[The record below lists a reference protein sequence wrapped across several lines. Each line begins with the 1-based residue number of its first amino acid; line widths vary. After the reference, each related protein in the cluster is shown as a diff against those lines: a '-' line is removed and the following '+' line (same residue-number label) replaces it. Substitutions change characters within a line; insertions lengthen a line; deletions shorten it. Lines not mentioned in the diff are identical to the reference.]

1 MKRILPILI
10 PLSLLVV
17 VFLHGKTQGKLEV
30 ATYQQGDLQPTD
42 TQRKVERLVFGILS
56 NYHYRKVPVN
66 DSLSSKIFDAYLK
79 NLDPNKVYF
88 LASDIEEV
96 EKYRFTIDEQLNLG
110 DLTSAFQIYNL
121 YQKRMMERFA
131 YVDKIIKQPM
141 DFTIEETYQPDREK
155 AAWAKSSA
163 DLDDYWRKDVKRQ
176 LLDWKIGGKADTTAV
191 RELNDRYKRS
201 AKYMARTRAED
212 VFQVFMN
219 AYTESIDPHTSYM
232 IPKAAQEFNKDMA
245 QSFEGIGAT
254 LRLEGDYV
262 TIQDLVPGGPAFR
275 SKQINPKD
283 RIVGVAQGDEG
294 AFVDVIGWFTDDAVK
309 LIRGPKGTVVRLK
322 ILPGSGVTGSPT
334 TEVRI
339 VREKIKLEEQT
350 AKKEILNFKQGAST
364 YKLGLI
370 TIPMFYRDFEGAR
383 KREADFKST
392 SADVRKFLNE
402 FKQEG
407 IDGLVID
414 LRNNGGGSLIEAVEL
429 TGLFI
434 PKGPVV
440 QRKQSD
446 GKISQEIDRDP
457 AQVYDGPMAI
467 MINRFSASASEIF
480 AAAIQD
486 YKRGIIVGEQS
497 YGKGTVQSVIDLDN
511 YMANEKDPVGQLKIT
526 LEKFYRV
533 NGSSTQHKGVSPDFA
548 LPSAFSAE
556 EFGESSQPSAL
567 PWDMIPTTAYTP
579 TNNIVAPAL
588 AQLQAAFQIRL
599 KTKPDLIKLKQDFER
614 WKKIKEQNSISLN
627 MEKRKK
633 ELDEQKKKPDESQAV
648 MDALG
653 ATEETPADKDKKEK
667 AADKHAKD
675 AYLKE
680 TQQIL
685 SDWISSGSHKI
696 AKVK

>member
-1 MKRILPILI
+1 
-10 PLSLLVV
+10 
-17 VFLHGKTQGKLEV
+17 
-30 ATYQQGDLQPTD
+30 
-42 TQRKVERLVFGILS
+42 
-56 NYHYRKVPVN
+56 
-66 DSLSSKIFDAYLK
+66 
-79 NLDPNKVYF
+79 
-88 LASDIEEV
+88 
-96 EKYRFTIDEQLNLG
+96 
-110 DLTSAFQIYNL
+110 
-121 YQKRMMERFA
+121 
-131 YVDKIIKQPM
+131 
-141 DFTIEETYQPDREK
+141 
-155 AAWAKSSA
+155 
-163 DLDDYWRKDVKRQ
+163 
-176 LLDWKIGGKADTTAV
+176 
-191 RELNDRYKRS
+191 
-201 AKYMARTRAED
+201 
-212 VFQVFMN
+212 
-219 AYTESIDPHTSYM
+219 
-232 IPKAAQEFNKDMA
+232 
-245 QSFEGIGAT
+245 
-254 LRLEGDYV
+254 
-262 TIQDLVPGGPAFR
+262 
-275 SKQINPKD
+275 
-283 RIVGVAQGDEG
+283 
-294 AFVDVIGWFTDDAVK
+294 
-309 LIRGPKGTVVRLK
+309 
-322 ILPGSGVTGSPT
+322 
-334 TEVRI
+334 
-339 VREKIKLEEQT
+339 LEEQT
-350 AKKEILNFKQGAST
+350 AKKEVLQFKQGPNI

-414 LRNNGGGSLIEAVEL
+414 LRNNGGGSLVEAVEL

-446 GKISQEIDRDP
+446 GKISQEVDRDP
-457 AQVYDGPMAI
+457 TQTYDGPMAI

-511 YMANEKDPVGQLKIT
+511 YMNEKDPAGQLKIT

-556 EFGESSQPSAL
+556 EYGESSQPSAL
-567 PWDMIPTTAYTP
+567 PWDMIPTTSFTP
-579 TNNIVAPAL
+579 TNNIVGPTMN
-588 AQLQAAFQIRL
+588 QLKLSFQTRL

-653 ATEETPADKDKKEK
+653 ATDETDADKAKKEK
-667 AADKHAKD
+667 SADKHAKD

-685 SDWISSGSHKI
+685 SDWISVGAHKI
-696 AKVK
+696 AKVQ

>member
-10 PLSLLVV
+10 PLSLLFV
-17 VFLHGKTQGKLEV
+17 VFLHGKGQGKLEV

-96 EKYRFTIDEQLNLG
+96 EKYRYTIDEQLNLG

-141 DFTIEETYQPDREK
+141 DFSIDETYQPDREK

-275 SKQINPKD
+275 SKQINLKD
-283 RIVGVAQGDEG
+283 RIVGVAQGDDG

-334 TEVRI
+334 SEVRI

-350 AKKEILNFKQGAST
+350 AKKEVLNFKQGAST

-402 FKQEG
+402 FKQQG

-414 LRNNGGGSLIEAVEL
+414 LRNNGGGSLVEAVEL

-457 AQVYDGPMAI
+457 TQVYDGPMAI

-567 PWDMIPTTAYTP
+567 PWDMIPTSVYTP
-579 TNNIVAPAL
+579 TNTILAPVL
-588 AQLQAAFQIRL
+588 THLQAAFQARL
-599 KTKPDLIKLKQDFER
+599 KTKPDLIKLKQDFDR

-627 MEKRKK
+627 FEKRKK
-633 ELDEQKKKPDESQAV
+633 ELDEQKKKPDESQAI

-653 ATEETPADKDKKEK
+653 GTDETVADKDKKEK
-667 AADKHAKD
+667 TADKHAKD

-685 SDWISSGSHKI
+685 SDWISSGTHKI

>member
-10 PLSLLVV
+10 PLSLLFV
-17 VFLHGKTQGKLEV
+17 VFLHGKGQGKLEV

-96 EKYRFTIDEQLNLG
+96 EKYRYTIDEQLNLG

-141 DFTIEETYQPDREK
+141 DFSIDETYQPDREK

-283 RIVGVAQGDEG
+283 RIVGVAQGDDG

-334 TEVRI
+334 SEVRI

-350 AKKEILNFKQGAST
+350 AKKEVLNFKQGAST

-402 FKQEG
+402 FKQQG

-414 LRNNGGGSLIEAVEL
+414 LRNNGGGSLVEAVEL

-457 AQVYDGPMAI
+457 TQVYDGPMAI

-567 PWDMIPTTAYTP
+567 PWDMIPTSVYTP
-579 TNNIVAPAL
+579 TNTILAPVL
-588 AQLQAAFQIRL
+588 THLQTAFQSRL
-599 KTKPDLIKLKQDFER
+599 KTKPDLIKLKQDFDR

-627 MEKRKK
+627 FEKRKK
-633 ELDEQKKKPDESQAV
+633 ELDEQKKKPDESQAI

-653 ATEETPADKDKKEK
+653 GTDETVADKDKKEK
-667 AADKHAKD
+667 TADKHAKD

-685 SDWISSGSHKI
+685 SDWISSGTHKI

>member
-457 AQVYDGPMAI
+457 TQVYDGPMAI

-588 AQLQAAFQIRL
+588 AQLQAAFQTRL

-653 ATEETPADKDKKEK
+653 AADETPADKDKKEK

>member
-588 AQLQAAFQIRL
+588 AQLQAAFQTRL
-599 KTKPDLIKLKQDFER
+599 KTKPDLIQLKQDFER

-653 ATEETPADKDKKEK
+653 ATDETPADKDKKEK

>member
-457 AQVYDGPMAI
+457 TQVYDGPMAI

-588 AQLQAAFQIRL
+588 AQLQAAFQTRL

-653 ATEETPADKDKKEK
+653 ATDETPADKDKKEK

>member
-121 YQKRMMERFA
+121 YQKRMLERFA

-141 DFTIEETYQPDREK
+141 DFTLDETYQPDREK

-176 LLDWKIGGKADTTAV
+176 LVDWKIGGKADTTAV

-283 RIVGVAQGDEG
+283 RIVGVAQGDDG

-334 TEVRI
+334 SEVRI

-446 GKISQEIDRDP
+446 GKISQEVDRDP
-457 AQVYDGPMAI
+457 MQVYDGPMAI

-556 EFGESSQPSAL
+556 EFGESSQASAL
-567 PWDMIPTTAYTP
+567 PWDMIPTTAYVP
-579 TNNIVAPAL
+579 TNNIVAPTL
-588 AQLQAAFQIRL
+588 AQLQAAFQARL

-633 ELDEQKKKPDESQAV
+633 ELDEQKKKPDESQAI

-653 ATEETPADKDKKEK
+653 ATEESPADKDKKEK

-685 SDWISSGSHKI
+685 SDWISSGAHKI

>member
-121 YQKRMMERFA
+121 YQKRMLERFA

-141 DFTIEETYQPDREK
+141 DFTLDETYQPDREK

-176 LLDWKIGGKADTTAV
+176 LVDWKIGGKADTTAV

-283 RIVGVAQGDEG
+283 RIVGVAQGDDG

-334 TEVRI
+334 SEVRI

-446 GKISQEIDRDP
+446 GKISQEVDRDP
-457 AQVYDGPMAI
+457 MQVYDGPMAI

-567 PWDMIPTTAYTP
+567 PWDMIPTTAYVP
-579 TNNIVAPAL
+579 TNNIVAPTL
-588 AQLQAAFQIRL
+588 AQLQAAFQARL

-633 ELDEQKKKPDESQAV
+633 ELDEQKKKPDESQAI

-653 ATEETPADKDKKEK
+653 ATEESPADKDKKEK

-685 SDWISSGSHKI
+685 SDWISSGAHKI

>member
-30 ATYQQGDLQPTD
+30 PTYQQGELQPSE
-42 TQRKVERLVFGILS
+42 TQKKVERLVFGILS

-79 NLDPNKVYF
+79 DLDPNKVYF
-88 LASDIEEV
+88 LASDIEEI

-121 YQKRMMERFA
+121 YQKRLMERFA
-131 YVDKIIKQPM
+131 YVEKIIKQPM
-141 DFTIEETYQPDREK
+141 DFSIDESYQPDREK
-155 AAWAKSSA
+155 APWAKSTA
-163 DLDDYWRKDVKRQ
+163 ELDDYWRKDVKRQ
-176 LLDWKIGGKADTTAV
+176 LLDWKIGGKADTTAT
-191 RELNDRYKRS
+191 RELSDRYKRS

-212 VFQVFMN
+212 VFQLFMN

-232 IPKAAQEFNKDMA
+232 IPKTAQEFNKDMA

-283 RIVGVAQGDEG
+283 RIVGVAQGDDG

-322 ILPGSGVTGSPT
+322 ILAGSGVTGSPT
-334 TEVRI
+334 SEVRI

-350 AKKEILNFKQGAST
+350 AKKEVLQFKQGPNT
-364 YKLGLI
+364 FKLGLI

-414 LRNNGGGSLIEAVEL
+414 LRNNGGGSLTEAVEL

-446 GKISQEIDRDP
+446 GRISQEVDRDP
-457 AQVYDGPMAI
+457 IQVYDGPMAI

-511 YMANEKDPVGQLKIT
+511 YMDEKDPAGQLKIT

-556 EFGESSQPSAL
+556 EYGESSQPSAL
-567 PWDMIPTTAYTP
+567 PWDMIPTTSFTP
-579 TNNIVAPAL
+579 TNNIVGPTMS
-588 AQLQAAFQIRL
+588 QLKSAFQTRL

-633 ELDEQKKKPDESQAV
+633 ELDDQKKKPDESQAV

-653 ATEETPADKDKKEK
+653 ASEESETDKAKKEK
-667 AADKHAKD
+667 SGDKHAKD

-685 SDWISSGSHKI
+685 SDWISSGARKI
-696 AKVK
+696 AKVQ

>member
-30 ATYQQGDLQPTD
+30 ATYQQGDLQPTE
-42 TQRKVERLVFGILS
+42 TQKKVERLVFGILS

-66 DSLSSKIFDAYLK
+66 DSLSSKIFDAYIK

-88 LASDIEEV
+88 LASDIQDV

-131 YVDKIIKQPM
+131 YIEKVIKQPM
-141 DFTIEETYQPDREK
+141 DFNIDEQYHPDREK
-155 AAWAKSSA
+155 SSWAKST
-163 DLDDYWRKDVKRQ
+163 DELDDYWRKDVKRQ
-176 LLDWKIGGKADTTAV
+176 LLDWKIGGKADTTAI

-201 AKYMARTRAED
+201 AKYMARTKAED

-219 AYTESIDPHTSYM
+219 SYTESIDPHTSYM
-232 IPKAAQEFNKDMA
+232 IPKTAEEFNKDMS

-283 RIVGVAQGDEG
+283 RIVGVAQGENG

-309 LIRGPKGTVVRLK
+309 LIRGAKGTVVRLK
-322 ILPGSGVTGSPT
+322 ILAGSGVVGSPT
-334 TEVRI
+334 SEVRI

-350 AKKEILNFKQGAST
+350 AKKEILNFKQGANA

-383 KREADFKST
+383 KREVDFKST
-392 SADVRKFLNE
+392 SADVRKFLTE

-414 LRNNGGGSLIEAVEL
+414 LRNNGGGSLIEAVDL

-446 GKISQEIDRDP
+446 GRISQEVDRDP
-457 AQVYDGPMAI
+457 TQVYDGPMAV

-511 YMANEKDPVGQLKIT
+511 YVDEKDPAGQLKIT

-556 EFGESSQPSAL
+556 EYGESSQPSAL
-567 PWDMIPTTAYTP
+567 PWDMIATTAFVP
-579 TNNIVAPAL
+579 TNNIADPAL
-588 AQLQAAFQIRL
+588 AQLKLAFQTRL
-599 KTKPDLIKLKQDFER
+599 KTKPDLIKLKQDFDR

-627 MEKRKK
+627 LEKRKK
-633 ELDEQKKKPDESQAV
+633 EMDEQKKKPDQSQVV

-653 ATEETPADKDKKEK
+653 GVDESTSEKDKKEK
-667 AADKHAKD
+667 PVDKHAKD

-685 SDWISSGSHKI
+685 SDWIHAGARKL
-696 AKVK
+696 AKAK

>member
-1 MKRILPILI
+1 MI

-17 VFLHGKTQGKLEV
+17 VFLHGKTQGNLEV
-30 ATYQQGDLQPTD
+30 AKYQQGELQPTD
-42 TQRKVERLVFGILS
+42 TQKKVERLVFGILS

-79 NLDPNKVYF
+79 DLDPNKVYF
-88 LASDIEEV
+88 LASDIEEL

-121 YQKRMMERFA
+121 YQKRLMERFA
-131 YVDKIIKQPM
+131 YVEKIIKQPM
-141 DFTIEETYQPDREK
+141 DFSIDESYQPDREK
-155 AAWAKSSA
+155 APWAKSTA

-176 LLDWKIGGKADTTAV
+176 LLDRKIGGKADTTAT
-191 RELNDRYKRS
+191 RELSDRYKRS

-212 VFQVFMN
+212 VFQLFMN

-232 IPKAAQEFNKDMA
+232 IPKTAQEFNKDMA

-283 RIVGVAQGDEG
+283 RIVGVAQGDDG
-294 AFVDVIGWFTDDAVK
+294 VFVDVIGWFTDDAVK

-322 ILPGSGVTGSPT
+322 ILAGSGVTGSPT

-350 AKKEILNFKQGAST
+350 AKKEVLQFKQGPNT
-364 YKLGLI
+364 FKLGLI

-414 LRNNGGGSLIEAVEL
+414 LRNNGGGSLVEAVEL

-446 GKISQEIDRDP
+446 GKISQEVDRDP
-457 AQVYDGPMAI
+457 TQTYDGPMAI

-480 AAAIQD
+480 AAAIPD

-511 YMANEKDPVGQLKIT
+511 YMNEKDPAGQLKIT
-526 LEKFYRV
+526 LEKM
-533 NGSSTQHKGVSPDFA
+533 QH
-548 LPSAFSAE
+548 L
-556 EFGESSQPSAL
+556 
-567 PWDMIPTTAYTP
+567 M
-579 TNNIVAPAL
+579 
-588 AQLQAAFQIRL
+588 L
-599 KTKPDLIKLKQDFER
+599 KP
-614 WKKIKEQNSISLN
+614 
-627 MEKRKK
+627 
-633 ELDEQKKKPDESQAV
+633 KKK
-648 MDALG
+648 
-653 ATEETPADKDKKEK
+653 
-667 AADKHAKD
+667 
-675 AYLKE
+675 
-680 TQQIL
+680 
-685 SDWISSGSHKI
+685 
-696 AKVK
+696 

>member
-121 YQKRMMERFA
+121 YQKRMLERFA

-141 DFTIEETYQPDREK
+141 DFTLDETYQPDREK

-176 LLDWKIGGKADTTAV
+176 LVDWKIGGKADTTAV

-283 RIVGVAQGDEG
+283 RIVGVAQGDDG

-334 TEVRI
+334 SEVRI

-446 GKISQEIDRDP
+446 GKISQEVDRDP
-457 AQVYDGPMAI
+457 MQVYDGPMAI

-579 TNNIVAPAL
+579 TNNIVAPTL
-588 AQLQAAFQIRL
+588 AQLQAAFQARL

-633 ELDEQKKKPDESQAV
+633 ELDEQKKKPDESQAI

-653 ATEETPADKDKKEK
+653 ATEESPADKDKKEK

-685 SDWISSGSHKI
+685 SDWISSGAHKI